1 MLVRTRIIS
10 CSPTIRNWLNPAGR
24 SYRGAIGIGD
34 PIRGTAAVEIL
45 PSRHPLFKIERWRLG
60 SEPID
65 VRGAI

>member
-1 MLVRTRIIS
+1 M
-10 CSPTIRNWLNPAGR
+10 RNWLNPAGR